1 MNKDKL
7 ILFSG
12 PASNELGNLIAR
24 YLNQPLGWIQVNQFS
39 DGETS
44 IEITENIRGKHIFL
58 IQSTYQPGNEH
69 LVQLLLMA
77 DACKRASAESISAV
91 IPYFG
96 YSRQDRRPRNTR
108 GPVSAKLVANLI
120 ETAGIQR
127 LITVDLHADQIEGF
141 FSIPVDNIYSSQI
154 LLSDIWKKR
163 YQDPVI
169 VSPDVGGVLRAR
181 AIARRLDSAGLAIID
196 KRREAANKSEVMNII
211 GDVDRKTTILFD
223 DMVDTAGTLT
233 SVANVSGKIGPD
245 GKIKDIDKAML
256 SDSASTVAGAMLG
269 TSTVTTYVESAAGVK
284 AGGKTGMTSLTIGVL
299 FLACLFFSPLA
310 TSLPKEVD
318 AAALIYIATLFVR
331 NITDISWDDAA
342 EAGPAVLAMIA
353 MPFTY
358 SISNGIAL
366 AFISYAAI
374 KICTGKI
381 DNTSPAI
388 WVIAIASVVSFWVA

>member
-24 YLNQPLGWIQVNQFS
+24 HLNQPLGWIQVNQFS

-44 IEITENIRGKHIFL
+44 IEIAENIRGKHIFL

-69 LVQLLLMA
+69 LMQLLLMA

-91 IPYFG
+91 VPYFG

-108 GPVSAKLVANLI
+108 GPVSAKLMANLI

-163 YQDPVI
+163 YQNQVI

-196 KRREAANKSEVMNII
+196 KRREVANKSEVMNII
-211 GDVDRKTTILFD
+211 GDVEGKTAILFD
-223 DMVDTAGTLT
+223 DMVDTAGTLCNAAT
-233 SVANVSGKIGPD
+233 ALKEKGAIKAVAYAAHPVLSGPAIERIAGSNLDELVVTDTIPLTDEAKAVGKIRQLSIAEILGET
-245 GKIKDIDKAML
+245 IQRML
-256 SDSASTVAGAMLG
+256 DDQSVS
-269 TSTVTTYVESAAGVK
+269 
-284 AGGKTGMTSLTIGVL
+284 SL
-299 FLACLFFSPLA
+299 
-310 TSLPKEVD
+310 
-318 AAALIYIATLFVR
+318 
-331 NITDISWDDAA
+331 
-342 EAGPAVLAMIA
+342 
-353 MPFTY
+353 
-358 SISNGIAL
+358 
-366 AFISYAAI
+366 YA
-374 KICTGKI
+374 
-381 DNTSPAI
+381 D
-388 WVIAIASVVSFWVA
+388 

>member
-12 PASNELGNLIAR
+12 PASNELGSLIAR

-44 IEITENIRGKHIFL
+44 IEIAENIRGKHIFL

-69 LVQLLLMA
+69 LMQLLLMA
-77 DACKRASAESISAV
+77 DACKRSSAESISAV

-154 LLSDIWKKR
+154 LLSDIWKQR

-211 GDVDRKTTILFD
+211 GEVDGKTTILFD
-223 DMVDTAGTLT
+223 DMVDTAGTLCNAA
-233 SVANVSGKIGPD
+233 SALKEKGA
-245 GKIKDIDKAML
+245 IK
-256 SDSASTVAGAMLG
+256 TVA
-269 TSTVTTYVESAAGVK
+269 YAAHP
-284 AGGKTGMTSLTIGVL
+284 VL
-299 FLACLFFSPLA
+299 S
-310 TSLPKEVD
+310 
-318 AAALIYIATLFVR
+318 
-331 NITDISWDDAA
+331 
-342 EAGPAVLAMIA
+342 GPAIERIA
-353 MPFTY
+353 DSDLDELVVTNTIPLSKEAK
-358 SISNGIAL
+358 SIEKIRQLSIAEIL
-366 AFISYAAI
+366 GETIQRMLDDQSVSSLYA
-374 KICTGKI
+374 
-381 DNTSPAI
+381 D
-388 WVIAIASVVSFWVA
+388 